1 LILCRLTTDDKPSRL
16 KPVLKS
22 TTCQTVTR
30 FDLAR
35 TLGGRGRYWTTAYLV
50 DGLLIDSGCAHT
62 ARELVDA
69 LRASPP
75 TRLVNTHT
83 HEDHIGANG
92 FLQREH
98 PSLQIFAH
106 PLALPVLS
114 NPRREQP
121 LHPYRKIMWGW
132 PEPCSASPLADESWI
147 ETDHHR
153 FQVIHTPGH
162 SPDHI
167 CLYEP
172 DRGWLFT
179 GDLFVGGWDRALREG
194 YNIWQ
199 IIASLKRVAS
209 LPSTVMF
216 PGCARIRENPK
227 DELEA
232 KIRYLEEFGE
242 NVLDLHHK
250 GWGVNAIVRALCG
263 GPMLIE
269 LVTLGN
275 FARRHLVL
283 SYLGKYS

>member
-1 LILCRLTTDDKPSRL
+1 M
-16 KPVLKS
+16 LKS
-22 TTCQTVTR
+22 STYGTITR

-35 TLGGRGRYWTTAYLV
+35 TLGGRGRYWTTAYLL

-62 ARELVDA
+62 ARELTDA
-69 LRASPP
+69 LRAARL
-75 TRLVNTHT
+75 TRLVNTHI
-83 HEDHIGANG
+83 HEDHIGGNG
-92 FLQREH
+92 PLQRGH

-106 PLALPVLS
+106 PLALPILS
-114 NPRREQP
+114 NPRRAQ
-121 LHPYRKIMWGW
+121 LLQPYRRLFWGW
-132 PEPCSASPLADESWI
+132 PEPCNANPLADESWI
-147 ETDHHR
+147 ETDNFR
-153 FQVIHTPGH
+153 FQILYTPGH

-172 DRGWLFT
+172 NQGWLFT
-179 GDLFVGGWDRALREG
+179 GDLFVGGYDRALREG
-194 YNIWQ
+194 YDIWQ
-199 IIASLKRVAS
+199 IIASLKRITA

-216 PGCARIRENPK
+216 PGCSRIRENPK
-227 DELEA
+227 AELEA

-250 GWGVNAIVRALCG
+250 GWDVNATVRALCG
-263 GPMLIE
+263 KPMFIE

>member
-1 LILCRLTTDDKPSRL
+1 LTTDDKSSRL

-22 TTCQTVTR
+22 SSYQTISR

-35 TLGGRGRYWTTAYLV
+35 TFAGRGRYWTTAYLA

-62 ARELVDA
+62 ARELVEALKDA
-69 LRASPP
+69 PP
-75 TRLVNTHT
+75 SRLVNTHT

-92 FLQREH
+92 LLQREH
-98 PSLQIFAH
+98 PYLQIFAH

-114 NPRREQP
+114 DPRGKQP

-132 PEPCSASPLADESWI
+132 PEPCNAIPLADESWI
-147 ETDHHR
+147 ETDHSR
-153 FQVIHTPGH
+153 FQVLYTPGH

-172 DRGWLFT
+172 ERGWLFT

-194 YNIWQ
+194 YDIWQ
-199 IIASLKRVAS
+199 IIASLKRVAA
-209 LPSTVMF
+209 LQSTVMF

-227 DELEA
+227 EELYA
-232 KIRYLEEFGE
+232 KISYLEEFGE
-242 NVLDLHHK
+242 KVLELHHK
-250 GWGVNAIVRALCG
+250 GWDVNAIVRAMCG
-263 GPMLIE
+263 KPMLIE

-275 FARRHLVL
+275 FARRYLVL
-283 SYLGKYS
+283 SYLRNNGNEEY

>member
-1 LILCRLTTDDKPSRL
+1 MIKATHYRP
-16 KPVLKS
+16 
-22 TTCQTVTR
+22 VTR

-35 TLGGRGRYWTTAYLV
+35 TLAGRGRYWTTAYLL

-62 ARELVDA
+62 APELADA
-69 LRASPP
+69 LRASPL

-92 FLQREH
+92 LLQRER

-106 PLALPVLS
+106 PQALPVLED
-114 NPRREQP
+114 PRGDQP
-121 LHPYRKIMWGW
+121 LHPYRELFWGW
-132 PEPCSASPLADESWI
+132 PEPSRANPLEDESWI
-147 ETDHHR
+147 ETDRFR
-153 FQVIHTPGH
+153 FQVLYTPGH

-172 DRGWLFT
+172 NQGWLFT

-194 YNIWQ
+194 YDIWH
-199 IIASLKRVAS
+199 IIASLKRIAA

-216 PGCARIRENPK
+216 PGSARIRENPR

-242 NVLDLHHK
+242 KVLDLHHK
-250 GWGVNAIVRALCG
+250 GWDVNAVVRALCG
-263 GPMLIE
+263 KPMFIE
-269 LVTLGN
+269 WITLGN

-283 SYLGKYS
+283 SYMGTYSSNDKG